1 MEFFLPSLIIVIL
14 GCLIAFFVLPRFS
27 PLVLALISIA
37 LLIFG
42 VYHHMK
48 IFGYE
53 YTYSTWQ
60 DIFKGGA
67 YAPAVMIAFLMIFI
81 IFYFMYLFGSTGAP
95 KNNASSVLSNNI
107 SELPSA
113 ESATNPLTEVINNTI
128 RSVNNVFNGNAKN
141 KKNNGGLL
149 EEATNSIV
157 NTFSNVKSLI
167 EGPPAKPNNK
177 VGAPTPI

>member
-14 GCLIAFFVLPRFS
+14 GGLIAFYVLPRFS

-95 KNNASSVLSNNI
+95 KNNAVSALSNNI

-128 RSVNNVFNGNAKN
+128 RSVNNVFNGNGNAKN

-167 EGPPAKPNNK
+167 EGPAPTNNK
-177 VGAPTPI
+177 AV

>member
-14 GCLIAFFVLPRFS
+14 GGLIAFYVLPRFS
-27 PLVLALISIA
+27 PLVLAVISIG

-60 DIFKGGA
+60 EIFKGGA
-67 YAPAVMIAFLMIFI
+67 YGPAVMIAFLMIFI

-95 KNNASSVLSNNI
+95 KNNAISSIN
-107 SELPSA
+107 ELPSA

-128 RSVNNVFNGNAKN
+128 RSVNNVFNNSGAAAKN

-167 EGPPAKPNNK
+167 EGPAAPAAKPNNK
-177 VGAPTPI
+177 AA